1 MRPDK
6 SRTTLAEAFQ
16 QALSSDPFLQ
26 AGIDTTSLTEA
37 QLTQFRAA
45 ITGFVVS
52 DDLSESERAQL
63 LGDID
68 SVFAADFSNL
78 DAEEFTTAREALQ
91 ESLTRI
97 QQGIG
102 RRLAAVPVAARDP
115 DSITDAGAGL
125 NVAYRAD
132 EFEADIGSTP
142 IGFEKSNIVGGVTW
156 RPQVSENTR
165 LSVTAERRAVKDSVL
180 SYAGVKDPLTG
191 ETWGAVTR
199 TGGKV
204 GVEGFIVFFS
214 VPVLIT
220 LGHVIRCAQLN
231 ALGF

>member
-1 MRPDK
+1 SASGRYGGNAFVTAAETLQGRLTDVASILDDIQETADNYQALSLQSQQNPDDPL
-6 SRTTLAEAFQ
+6 TELQLTQAAEAFQ

-78 DAEEFTTAREALQ
+78 DAEEFTAAREALQ

-102 RRLAAVPVAARDP
+102 RRLAAVPGAARDP
-115 DSITDAGAGL
+115 DSITDA
-125 NVAYRAD
+125 
-132 EFEADIGSTP
+132 
-142 IGFEKSNIVGGVTW
+142 
-156 RPQVSENTR
+156 
-165 LSVTAERRAVKDSVL
+165 
-180 SYAGVKDPLTG
+180 
-191 ETWGAVTR
+191 
-199 TGGKV
+199 
-204 GVEGFIVFFS
+204 
-214 VPVLIT
+214 
-220 LGHVIRCAQLN
+220 
-231 ALGF
+231 